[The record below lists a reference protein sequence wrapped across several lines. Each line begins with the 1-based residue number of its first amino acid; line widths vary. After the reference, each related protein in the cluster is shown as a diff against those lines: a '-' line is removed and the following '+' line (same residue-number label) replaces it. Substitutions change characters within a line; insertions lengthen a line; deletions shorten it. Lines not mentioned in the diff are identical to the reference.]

1 MTFLKYFIVVTVVPL
16 ILDLISYKK
25 EPKNYTKS
33 LDKFIIRTGK
43 SIIFIGIGWFVLS
56 SVILV
61 GVMHQE
67 GVEFTPAIAGM
78 FVVFY
83 FLALLSFLYATP
95 RFWDIVV
102 NGDSIKVIKF
112 FIFTKKTAFSEIT
125 KVEIANNNY
134 LKIYKDG
141 RKKAFFLID
150 PMMNGKNNFLKR
162 IEKENIQ
169 LIDNRNLNGNVS
181 DDELEE

>member
-1 MTFLKYFIVVTVVPL
+1 M
-16 ILDLISYKK
+16 
-25 EPKNYTKS
+25 
-33 LDKFIIRTGK
+33 
-43 SIIFIGIGWFVLS
+43 
-56 SVILV
+56 
-61 GVMHQE
+61 Q
-67 GVEFTPAIAGM
+67 
-78 FVVFY
+78 
-83 FLALLSFLYATP
+83 
-95 RFWDIVV
+95 
-102 NGDSIKVIKF
+102 
-112 FIFTKKTAFSEIT
+112 KKTAFSEIT

-150 PMMNGKNNFLKR
+150 PSMNGKNNFLKR